1 MDGSFFYIKTMNV
14 IGYRYHENDMYYF
27 MLDFRREFQAR
38 ESMLKVP
45 VINNEYKKEYLY
57 LERDTFDNILYDGRE
72 YCLLKQEDYDVL
84 KEIFSTLFAIE
95 SLK

>member
-1 MDGSFFYIKTMNV
+1 MNV
-14 IGYRYHENDMYYF
+14 IGYRYHENDMHYF

-45 VINNEYKKEYLY
+45 VINNENKREYLY
-57 LERDTFDNILYDGRE
+57 LEHDTFDNILYDGRE
-72 YCLLKQEDYDVL
+72 YCLLKEEDYEVL

>member
-1 MDGSFFYIKTMNV
+1 MNV
-14 IGYRYHENDMYYF
+14 IGYRYHESDMHYF

-57 LERDTFDNILYDGRE
+57 LEKT
-72 YCLLKQEDYDVL
+72 LLITSYMTAGNTVC
-84 KEIFSTLFAIE
+84 
-95 SLK
+95 

>member
-1 MDGSFFYIKTMNV
+1 M
-14 IGYRYHENDMYYF
+14 HYF
-27 MLDFRREFQAR
+27 MLDFRREFKAR
-38 ESMLKVP
+38 ESMLVVP

-57 LERDTFDNILYDGRE
+57 LESDTFDVVLYDGRE
-72 YCLLKQEDYDVL
+72 YCLLKPEDYDVL

>member
-1 MDGSFFYIKTMNV
+1 MNV

-57 LERDTFDNILYDGRE
+57 LEQDTFETVLYDGRE

>member
-1 MDGSFFYIKTMNV
+1 MNV
-14 IGYRYHENDMYYF
+14 IGYRYHENDMHYF

-57 LERDTFDNILYDGRE
+57 LESDTFDVVLYDGRE
-72 YCLLKQEDYDVL
+72 YCLLKPEDYDVL